1 MGHEV
6 KPIFGGLIKPKT
18 NTGRIW
24 MVFWLLSLVTI
35 IEVILGIIK
44 PESLVHNRFV
54 GMKLLN
60 WIFIILTI
68 YKAYYITWAF
78 MHMDGE
84 KKWFRRS
91 VVWTGVFLILYLSF
105 IVLVE
110 GGYIYDIMTSSFVTK
125 DF

>member
-18 NTGRIW
+18 NTSRIW
-24 MVFWLLSLVTI
+24 MVFWLLSVVTI

-44 PESLVHNRFV
+44 PESLVQNRFV

-84 KKWFRRS
+84 KKM
-91 VVWTGVFLILYLSF
+91 V
-105 IVLVE
+105 
-110 GGYIYDIMTSSFVTK
+110 
-125 DF
+125 

>member
-18 NTGRIW
+18 NTSRIW
-24 MVFWLLSLVTI
+24 MVFWLLSVVTI

-91 VVWTGVFLILYLSF
+91 VVWTGVFLIMYLAF

-110 GGYIYDIMTSSFVTK
+110 GGYIYDIMTASFITK

>member
-6 KPIFGGLIKPKT
+6 KPIFGGLIKPRT
-18 NTGRIW
+18 HTGRIW
-24 MVFWLLSLVTI
+24 MVFWLLSIVTI

-44 PESLVHNRFV
+44 PESLVHNRFLS
-54 GMKLLN
+54 MKLLN

-105 IVLVE
+105 IVLIE
-110 GGYIYDIMTSSFVTK
+110 GDYIYDIMKDSFITK

>member
-1 MGHEV
+1 MGQEV
-6 KPIFGGLIKPKT
+6 KPIFGGLIKPK
-18 NTGRIW
+18 NNISRIW
-24 MVFWLLSLVTI
+24 MVFWLLSIVTI

-44 PESLVHNRFV
+44 PEFLIKGKFV
-54 GMKLLN
+54 GMKYLN
-60 WIFIILTI
+60 WVFIILTV

-110 GGYIYDIMTSSFVTK
+110 GDYIYEVMKNSFVTR

>member
-6 KPIFGGLIKPKT
+6 KPILGGLIKPK
-18 NTGRIW
+18 NNVSKIW
-24 MVFWLLSLVTI
+24 MVFWLLSVVTI
-35 IEVILGIIK
+35 VEVVLGIIK
-44 PESLVHNRFV
+44 PAFLIEGKVL
-54 GMKLLN
+54 GMKYLN
-60 WIFIILTI
+60 WIFIILTV
-68 YKAYYITWAF
+68 YKAYYITWSF

-91 VVWTGVFLILYLSF
+91 VVWTGIFLILYLSF

-110 GGYIYDIMTSSFVTK
+110 GDYIYEIMTKSFITR